1 MNLNKKSYLHIF
13 LSVEGKKRRR
23 RIVMADDEN
32 DSSTDESANRENILA
47 STHIENHD
55 QDTSTR

>member
-1 MNLNKKSYLHIF
+1 
-13 LSVEGKKRRR
+13 
-23 RIVMADDEN
+23 MADDEN

-55 QDTSTR
+55 QDISTRLDF